1 MGREAAA
8 TFPKAESVSESGEQ
22 ALSTGEQTLSA
33 WGTNPHSDTVL
44 EPRQGS
50 VFGLTSRDEAAEVV
64 ESREPEVCA
73 SGSRCGCGNRPVRSK
88 PSKHHRSA
96 GS

>member
-1 MGREAAA
+1 MGREVAAIP
-8 TFPKAESVSESGEQ
+8 PKAESASES
-22 ALSTGEQTLSA
+22 GEQTLSA